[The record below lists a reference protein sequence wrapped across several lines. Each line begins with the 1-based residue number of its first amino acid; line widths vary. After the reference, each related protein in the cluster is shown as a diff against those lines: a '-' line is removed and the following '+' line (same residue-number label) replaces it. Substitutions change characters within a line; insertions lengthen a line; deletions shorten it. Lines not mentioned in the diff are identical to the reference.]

1 MSTTI
6 PDFSEAEQRL
16 VSTQL
21 FKRYGKLIPVQLADS
36 ELQLGHDP
44 EQLTAC
50 PTIYWSERGAHF
62 VICKVA
68 ADRYRCQFFYSD
80 SDQYGTGHDEYDDL
94 ENCVVTLLQVQA
106 DHERQLSNVSSAA
119 TAANLSDDDYHG
131 PSVI

>member
-44 EQLTAC
+44 EQL
-50 PTIYWSERGAHF
+50 RRR
-62 VICKVA
+62 K
-68 ADRYRCQFFYSD
+68 
-80 SDQYGTGHDEYDDL
+80 
-94 ENCVVTLLQVQA
+94 
-106 DHERQLSNVSSAA
+106 
-119 TAANLSDDDYHG
+119 
-131 PSVI
+131 